1 MARAKRS
8 LKRRQFRFSLD
19 PMDPVEG
26 EALRLI
32 DKIAEEAKEL
42 FEEISEDE
50 ADRYAFKR
58 VLLGLLKSRPVEL
71 QMNPRP
77 IQEATPA
84 PAALVLS
91 ASISPAPAPATN
103 IPAALHDRDTHIPQQ
118 SADISQPLTPQAV
131 AVEVGQPQTS
141 EPEEP
146 SRSNETADSQ
156 PSWQEQLIGS
166 APVASTGKGVRHPLA
181 SSLAWSES
189 TSKGSAT

>member
-32 DKIAEEAKEL
+32 DKIAEEVKEL

-58 VLLGLLKSRPVEL
+58 VLLGLLKERPVEL
-71 QMNPRP
+71 QMHPRP
-77 IQEATPA
+77 VQEATPA
-84 PAALVLS
+84 PAALT
-91 ASISPAPAPATN
+91 PAPGPSSAAI
-103 IPAALHDRDTHIPQQ
+103 IPAPVHVRETHI
-118 SADISQPLTPQAV
+118 ADISQPLTPQAV
-131 AVEVGQPQTS
+131 AVEVDQPQTS
-141 EPEEP
+141 EPVKP
-146 SRSNETADSQ
+146 ARSNETASSQ

-166 APVASTGKGVRHPLA
+166 APVAPAEKGVRHPLA
-181 SSLAWSES
+181 SSLVWSES
-189 TSKGSAT
+189 TSEGSAT

>member
-58 VLLGLLKSRPVEL
+58 VLLGLLKERPVEL
-71 QMNPRP
+71 QMHPRP
-77 IQEATPA
+77 VQEATPA
-84 PAALVLS
+84 PAAV
-91 ASISPAPAPATN
+91 APAAGPSPAPAAI
-103 IPAALHDRDTHIPQQ
+103 IPAPVHVRETPISQQ
-118 SADISQPLTPQAV
+118 AADISQPLTPQAV
-131 AVEVGQPQTS
+131 AVEVDQPQTS
-141 EPEEP
+141 EPVEP
-146 SRSNETADSQ
+146 ARSHETASTQ

-166 APVASTGKGVRHPLA
+166 APVAPAEKGVRHPLA

>member
-58 VLLGLLKSRPVEL
+58 VLLGLLKERPVEL
-71 QMNPRP
+71 QMHPRP
-77 IQEATPA
+77 VQEATPA
-84 PAALVLS
+84 PVAR
-91 ASISPAPAPATN
+91 PAPAEI
-103 IPAALHDRDTHIPQQ
+103 IPAPVHVRETPISQQ
-118 SADISQPLTPQAV
+118 AADISQPLKPQAV
-131 AVEVGQPQTS
+131 AVEVDQPHTS
-141 EPEEP
+141 ESAKPA
-146 SRSNETADSQ
+146 RSNESASSQ

-166 APVASTGKGVRHPLA
+166 APVGQAEKGVRHPLA

-189 TSKGSAT
+189 TSKGSAK

>member
-58 VLLGLLKSRPVEL
+58 VLLGLLKERPVEL
-71 QMNPRP
+71 QMHPRP
-77 IQEATPA
+77 VQEATPA
-84 PAALVLS
+84 PAAR
-91 ASISPAPAPATN
+91 PAPAPAEI
-103 IPAALHDRDTHIPQQ
+103 IPAPVHVRETHMSQQ
-118 SADISQPLTPQAV
+118 AADISQPLNPQAV
-131 AVEVGQPQTS
+131 AVEVDQPHTS
-141 EPEEP
+141 ESVEP
-146 SRSNETADSQ
+146 ARSNESASSQ

-166 APVASTGKGVRHPLA
+166 APVSQAEKGVRHPLA
-181 SSLAWSES
+181 SRLAWSES
-189 TSKGSAT
+189 TSKGSAK

>member
-58 VLLGLLKSRPVEL
+58 VLLGLLKERPVEL
-71 QMNPRP
+71 QMPPRP
-77 IQEATPA
+77 AQDPPPA
-84 PAALVLS
+84 PAAGPS
-91 ASISPAPAPATN
+91 PTIGSILPTSEPVREIHNERPAEDVSPAPQVVV
-103 IPAALHDRDTHIPQQ
+103 D
-118 SADISQPLTPQAV
+118 
-131 AVEVGQPQTS
+131 VEQPQKS
-141 EPEEP
+141 EPVEP
-146 SRSNETADSQ
+146 ARSTEAVPNQ
-156 PSWQEQLIGS
+156 PSWQEQLISSVGTS
-166 APVASTGKGVRHPLA
+166 PAEKTVRHPLA
-181 SSLAWSES
+181 SNLVWSES
-189 TSKGSAT
+189 STGNAT

>member
-58 VLLGLLKSRPVEL
+58 VLLGLLKERPVEL
-71 QMNPRP
+71 QMHPRP
-77 IQEATPA
+77 VQEATPA
-84 PAALVLS
+84 PAVL
-91 ASISPAPAPATN
+91 APAAGPSPAPATVTPATV
-103 IPAALHDRDTHIPQQ
+103 PVRETHVAEQAADVAPTLI
-118 SADISQPLTPQAV
+118 PQAV

-141 EPEEP
+141 EPVEP
-146 SRSNETADSQ
+146 VRSNDTASSQ

-166 APVASTGKGVRHPLA
+166 APVAPAEKGVRHPLA

>member
-58 VLLGLLKSRPVEL
+58 VLLGLLKERPVEL
-71 QMNPRP
+71 QMPPRP
-77 IQEATPA
+77 VQEATPA
-84 PAALVLS
+84 PAAR
-91 ASISPAPAPATN
+91 PAPAPAPAEI
-103 IPAALHDRDTHIPQQ
+103 IPAPVHVRETPISQQ
-118 SADISQPLTPQAV
+118 AADISQPLNPQAV
-131 AVEVGQPQTS
+131 AVDVDQPQTI
-141 EPEEP
+141 EPVEP
-146 SRSNETADSQ
+146 ARSNETASSQ

-166 APVASTGKGVRHPLA
+166 APVGQAEKGVRHPLA

-189 TSKGSAT
+189 TSKGSAK

>member
-58 VLLGLLKSRPVEL
+58 VLLGLLKERPVEL
-71 QMNPRP
+71 QMHPRSV
-77 IQEATPA
+77 QEATPA
-84 PAALVLS
+84 PVVSTPAA
-91 ASISPAPAPATN
+91 SPAPAA
-103 IPAALHDRDTHIPQQ
+103 IPLAPVPVIETHIAQQ
-118 SADISQPLTPQAV
+118 AADISQPLKPQAV
-131 AVEVGQPQTS
+131 AVEVDQPQTS
-141 EPEEP
+141 EPVEP
-146 SRSNETADSQ
+146 ARPNETASSQ

-166 APVASTGKGVRHPLA
+166 ATVAPVEKGVRHPLA

-189 TSKGSAT
+189 TSEGTAT